1 MAAMPLGFDVLL
13 LFDVFLFAVRYTALV
28 LEEVTMGID
37 QTFILLS
44 KIIVLRRFILLSW
57 FIPLSRFILLS
68 RFIPLNRFIVLS
80 RFVNLIV
87 SSNMLLLVFLLF
99 TR

>member
-68 RFIPLNRFIVLS
+68 RFIVVS